1 MNTCKT
7 LAYASAIYTIA
18 SVFYILRSKS
28 IGTPFN
34 DSLSE
39 EQKQIKKKSADD
51 RKTIFVQGIIFA
63 CILLYFS
70 NILKC

>member
-1 MNTCKT
+1 MNCKI

-18 SVFYILRSKS
+18 SIFYLVRTRS

-39 EQKQIKKKSADD
+39 EQKQIKKQSAYERKS
-51 RKTIFVQGIIFA
+51 IFVQGIVLA
-63 CILLYFS
+63 CLLLYFS